1 MPKILQDMVRKE
13 RPRPKKPVVEH
24 VSPTRE
30 NILREINEQKNRE
43 QKNVVETK
51 TKIPKN
57 KSSYLLWFVA
67 LFSLTFCLFAFSFLF
82 SSAVVTITPKTKEVN
97 LNQNLSASSDPSS
110 SGLSFNLV
118 VIEGVESK
126 TIQTTEEREEK
137 RNATGTVLIFNAFSS
152 APQRLDIDTRLE
164 GSNGKMYKTKNKI
177 TVPGKSKD
185 GTPGSVEVGI
195 YAAEAGEAY
204 NSAPLDFK
212 IFGFKGTEK
221 YSKFYGRSK
230 GEITG
235 GFVGQAPYVSEEN
248 KVAVLA
254 VLKTALEEKLV
265 KKATAP
271 GFILFKDAVFLK
283 TDEGKVDFDSS
294 KSNQLTAKLSGTL
307 TGILFDENKLTKK
320 IAESN
325 VEKYDG
331 SDVFIPNV
339 KDLTFSMTSP
349 QADFSDSS
357 TPFQNIKNIS
367 FNLKGSAKI
376 VWKLDTDK
384 FIDELLGRSKKD
396 FYKILAEY
404 PNVTSSKL
412 VLNPSW
418 KTSIPEKSKNIKVIV
433 NYPE

>member
-13 RPRPKKPVVEH
+13 RPRPQKPVVEH
-24 VSPTRE
+24 ISPTRE

-43 QKNVVETK
+43 RKNVVETK
-51 TKIPKN
+51 TKTSKK

-67 LFSLTFCLFAFSFLF
+67 LFSLSFCLFAFSFLF
-82 SSAVVTITPKTKEVN
+82 SSALVTITPKTKEVN

-118 VIEGVESK
+118 VIEGSESK

-137 RNATGTVLIFNAFSS
+137 RSATGTVLIFNAFNST
-152 APQRLDIDTRLE
+152 PQRLDIDTRLE
-164 GSNGKMYKTKNKI
+164 GSNGKMYKTKTKI

-195 YAAEAGEAY
+195 YAAEAGEEY

-230 GEITG
+230 GEISG
-235 GFVGQAPYVSEEN
+235 GFIGKAPYVSEEN
-248 KVAVLA
+248 KAAVLA
-254 VLKTALEEKLV
+254 VLKTALEEKLI

-271 GFILFKDAVFLK
+271 GFVLFKDAIFLK
-283 TDEGKVDFDSS
+283 TDEGKIDFDSS

-307 TGILFDENKLTKK
+307 TGILFDEKKLTKK

-331 SDVFIPNV
+331 SDVFIPNI
-339 KDLTFSMTSP
+339 KDLIFSLTPP
-349 QADFSDSS
+349 QTDSS
-357 TPFQNIKNIS
+357 NSNIYFQGVKNIS
-367 FNLKGSAKI
+367 FNLKGPIQI
-376 VWKLDTDK
+376 VWKLDIEK
-384 FIDELLGRSKKD
+384 FTDELLGRPKKD
-396 FYKILAEY
+396 FYKILAQY

-418 KTSIPEKSKNIKVIV
+418 KTSIPDKSKNIKVIV